1 MLIIIYFVLF
11 ASVITIMIKSEFFDH
26 SKCCEKIN
34 SLSGQQPEHSSIKFL
49 SVKEYTV
56 IFQYFYFQ
64 SLHILLIK
72 K

>member
-26 SKCCEKIN
+26 SKCEKIN

-49 SVKEYTV
+49 SVKEYT
-56 IFQYFYFQ
+56 
-64 SLHILLIK
+64 L
-72 K
+72 

>member
-11 ASVITIMIKSEFFDH
+11 ASVITIMIKSEFFDR

-49 SVKEYTV
+49 SVKEYT
-56 IFQYFYFQ
+56 
-64 SLHILLIK
+64 L
-72 K
+72 